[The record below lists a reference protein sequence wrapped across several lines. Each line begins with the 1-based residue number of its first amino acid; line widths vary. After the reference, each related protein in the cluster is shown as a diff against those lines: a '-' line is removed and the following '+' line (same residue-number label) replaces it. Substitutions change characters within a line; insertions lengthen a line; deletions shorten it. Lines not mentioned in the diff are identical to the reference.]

1 MTVKELKE
9 KLDKIDNDK
18 IVVISNGESWCNIEE
33 IIVKGSEVL
42 IMEETEPVFSD

>member
-9 KLDKIDNDK
+9 RLENIDNDK
-18 IVVISNGESWCNIEE
+18 IVVISNGESWCNVEE
-33 IIVKGSEVL
+33 IILKGGEVL